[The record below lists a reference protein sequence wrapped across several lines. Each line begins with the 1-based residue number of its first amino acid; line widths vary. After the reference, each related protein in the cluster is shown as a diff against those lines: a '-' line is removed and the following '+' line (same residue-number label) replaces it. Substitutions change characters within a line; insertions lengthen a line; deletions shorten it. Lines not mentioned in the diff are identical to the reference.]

1 MCSWAFTSVFNRQRG
16 LSTERWVMKITW
28 RLSGIQVTGDRQ
40 ACLRPEQ
47 SITITFSVSA
57 FLTRVKEGRW
67 TVVSSSGFL
76 KTMGIH
82 DIISANAVFSSQLSI
97 KNIPNPPQRYVTS
110 RVTPHVDWATVK
122 VIGSFQSHQL
132 KRSSCVTLCQ
142 DLGGNLRI
150 EAGRQAVTRLPPLTE
165 ELLSTQKAQIG
176 WGENSWLKEL
186 RSTLVC

>member
-1 MCSWAFTSVFNRQRG
+1 M
-16 LSTERWVMKITW
+16 STERWVMKITW
-28 RLSGIQVTGDRQ
+28 RLLGIQVTGDRQ

-57 FLTRVKEGRW
+57 FLTWVKVGRW
-67 TVVSSSGFL
+67 TVVSSSGFR

-82 DIISANAVFSSQLSI
+82 DIISANAMSSPPSCRSKTSLIHHRLS
-97 KNIPNPPQRYVTS
+97 YVTS
-110 RVTPHVDWATVK
+110 CVTPHVDWVIVK

-132 KRSSCVTLCQ
+132 RRSSCVTLRQ